1 MDLLQVKKTYSL
13 RSFMFLKSLMRIL
26 NPWTNVQIWS
36 QYMIHLIWYFFC
48 ICSRSTSSER
58 FFLIFVFFGS
68 RHGITPIDG
77 KSPRT
82 WEPEIISQWPETFEM
97 LSGRCEFPSGCYEL
111 LSGRCE
117 LLSGRCEILS
127 GRCEILSG
135 RALWDAVMFPGF
147 FHLWWHHCPNIDIT
161 LPSTMYT
168 VQYKYLI

>member
-58 FFLIFVFFGS
+58 FFFGFWVFWVWAWNNTHRWKKPPNLG
-68 RHGITPIDG
+68 
-77 KSPRT
+77 T
-82 WEPEIISQWPETFEM
+82 WNHLTAARDLRDALWP
-97 LSGRCEFPSGCYEL
+97 LWVPLWL
-111 LSGRCE
+111 LWDS
-117 LLSGRCEILS
+117 LWPLWVALWP
-127 GRCEILSG
+127 LWDTLWPLWDTYWP
-135 RALWDAVMFPGF
+135 LWDAVMFPGF